1 MRTSPVDTGT
11 IERLDN
17 PVRPYAW
24 GSATAIPELL
34 GLPPTG
40 EPQAELWLGAHPAA
54 PSRLRSGG
62 TLLDRID
69 ADPAGELSAAVVDR
83 FGPRLP
89 FLLKVIAAA
98 RPLSLQAHPD
108 AARARAGY
116 ADEQQRGVPADS
128 PERSYPDPHH
138 KPELVCALTPFEAL
152 CGFRAI
158 PETLRLLETIADR
171 APVIQHHLD
180 ALRARPDR
188 DGLREVVTGLLTV
201 PASPRQR
208 LVEAVTE
215 ACRAGGP
222 DFAAEL
228 ATGVQLG
235 EAYPGDPGV
244 VIALLL
250 NRVRLEPG
258 QAMFL
263 AAGNLHCYLSGTAV
277 EVLANSD
284 NVLRGGLTAKH
295 VDVPELLRVVDVA
308 DGPPP
313 VVSPVAVGP
322 GHAAYLPPVP
332 DFRLDRYELAGGPVP
347 LGAAGPRIVLVL
359 SGRVE
364 LDAGS
369 GLALDRGG
377 SAWLPAG
384 RPVTARGDGV
394 LCMAGTNLGTLT
406 GLDAGTGLGTANDV
420 GSAGTGLGTATGLGS
435 AGTDLG

>member
-1 MRTSPVDTGT
+1 MTGT
-11 IERLDN
+11 VDRLDN

-24 GSATAIPELL
+24 GSPTVIPELL
-34 GLPPTG
+34 GRPATG
-40 EPQAELWLGAHPAA
+40 EPQAELWMGAHPAA
-54 PSRLRSGG
+54 PSRLAAGG
-62 TLLDRID
+62 TLLDRIG
-69 ADPAGELSAAVVDR
+69 ADPAGELSPAVVDR

-89 FLLKVIAAA
+89 FLLKVLAAE

-108 AARARAGY
+108 LDRARAGY
-116 ADEQQRGVPADS
+116 ADEEARGVPMDA
-128 PERSYPDPHH
+128 PERSYPDPNH

-158 PETLRLLETIADR
+158 PETVRLLGLLVDR
-171 APVIQHHLD
+171 APALR
-180 ALRARPDR
+180 AYAESLRARPDAR
-188 DGLREVVTGLLTV
+188 GLREVVTGLLTV
-201 PASPRQR
+201 PADRRRR
-208 LVEAVTE
+208 LVDAVTA

-222 DFAAEL
+222 DFPAEL
-228 ATGVQLG
+228 ATGASLG

-250 NRVRLEPG
+250 NRVRLAPG
-258 QAMFL
+258 EALFM

-284 NVLRGGLTAKH
+284 NVLRGGITSKH
-295 VDVPELLRVVDVA
+295 VDVPELLRVMDVA

-313 VVSPVAVGP
+313 LVEPVILAPGHVAYVPPVA
-322 GHAAYLPPVP
+322 
-332 DFRLDRYELAGGPVP
+332 DFRLDRYELGGPVE
-347 LGAAGPRIVLVL
+347 LAAAGPRIALVL

-394 LCMAGTNLGTLT
+394 LCVAGTNLGT
-406 GLDAGTGLGTANDV
+406 AGP
-420 GSAGTGLGTATGLGS
+420 AGPV
-435 AGTDLG
+435 GTDLGAVGTDLG